1 MHHMPGWEP
10 VGIQRFAKYG
20 SARAWKRT
28 ADTTPPEEGFMDV
41 SEQMEIPFDK

>member
-1 MHHMPGWEP
+1 

-28 ADTTPPEEGFMDV
+28 ADTTPPEEGFIDV
-41 SEQMEIPFDK
+41 PEQMEIPFDK